1 MILTYPF
8 SSIVA
13 ISLQITTP
21 NKIQI
26 NYQLQHVQYL
36 KHFNLSNV
44 YEKPSSEDVFVFSP
58 KYFMT
63 DLPRVEPTAGINAG
77 VSLCLVF
84 PVSQH
89 DVVSSKAN
97 LAGSIDGYNTTMVIH
112 DFRLENLKRRLK
124 SE

>member
-26 NYQLQHVQYL
+26 NYQLQRVQNL
-36 KHFNLSNV
+36 KNFNQSNV
-44 YEKPSSEDVFVFSP
+44 HKKFSSEDIFVFSP

-63 DLPRVEPTAGINAG
+63 DLPGVEPPAGINAG

-89 DVVSSKAN
+89 DVVSSKAD
-97 LAGSIDGYNTTMVIH
+97 LAGGIDGYNTTVVIH
-112 DFRLENLKRRLK
+112 DFRLENLKRILK